1 LERQGKIGT
10 HMSGPVEGGSSISKD
25 RMIVMSTL
33 FNLAHTYSI
42 VAFDPESKQL
52 GAAMQTHSF
61 EACNSVVWVQ
71 PGIGA
76 VASQAGSDPFY
87 AFVGFEMMRLGKSAP
102 QTLESLRACDPDVES
117 NQVAIIDV
125 RDQVA
130 AYTGSRCIPEA
141 GHQMGHRYSCQANLM
156 LKDTVWA
163 AMAEAF
169 EGSAGNLVDRL
180 LAALEAAEREGG
192 DLRGAQSAVIKV
204 VSSERVMRPW
214 DGYYYD
220 FRVYDHAE
228 PLKELR
234 RLVDIK
240 RIYLQGMQAQDILLE
255 PELDDEKIARSM
267 QQFDDAVNRLP
278 DVKSRH
284 QNQCFYSLALFN
296 IGKKDEAIAKLR
308 AVFDAD
314 PMWREVV
321 ARIIK
326 VNPDKPYA
334 QILDDMSA

>member
-1 LERQGKIGT
+1 MAT
-10 HMSGPVEGGSSISKD
+10 
-25 RMIVMSTL
+25 STL

-42 VAFDPESKQL
+42 VAFDPQSRQI
-52 GAAMQTHSF
+52 GAAMQTHTF

-71 PGIGA
+71 PGVGA

-87 AFVGFEMMRLGKSAP
+87 AFVGFDMMRWGKSAP
-102 QTLESLRACDPDVES
+102 QTLEGLRACDPNVEC

-125 RDQVA
+125 HHQVA

-141 GHQMGHRYSCQANLM
+141 GHHMGQRYSCQANLM
-156 LKDTVWA
+156 LRDTVWH

-169 EGSAGNLVDRL
+169 EASTGTLADRL
-180 LAALEAAEREGG
+180 LVALEAAEREGG
-192 DLRGAQSAVIKV
+192 DLRGSQSAVIKV
-204 VSSERVMRPW
+204 VSSEPVARPW

-220 FRVYDHAE
+220 FRIYDHPE

-240 RIYLQGMQAQDILLE
+240 SVYLQGMQAQDILLE
-255 PELDDEKIARSM
+255 PELDDEKIALSM
-267 QQFDDAVNRLP
+267 QLFDAAVSQIP

-284 QNQCFYSLALFN
+284 QHQCFYSLALFN
-296 IGKKDEAIAKLR
+296 IGKKEEAIAKLQ

-314 PMWREVV
+314 PMWREVI
-321 ARIIK
+321 ARVIRA
-326 VNPDKPYA
+326 NPDKPYV
-334 QILDDMSA
+334 QILDDMSS